1 MLQASRHSRRG
12 APRRARIQK
21 MKKPAFARELL
32 THCLAALLF
41 VAGSGPVHATSAG
54 DDPAFKLTLTGY
66 QFSESGDGADINLRH
81 SSDWGTQWLGY
92 FRASGL
98 DAHQFRGGWERS
110 FGDMVRVL
118 PSLQIASG
126 GFVGGSLNVE
136 TGKTWFVG
144 AGLGRTNLR
153 PYYNLNFDPNDAWSL
168 GAGYRVSGGA
178 SYSVNLTRDNRE
190 NPDQQHFHAVY
201 RTPVNGQDRLTIDL
215 LYKQGL
221 VNGEGI
227 RKLGATVTYDWP
239 RYFVRLAYDPNT
251 NFTADTVMRVSV
263 GTRF

>member
-1 MLQASRHSRRG
+1 MLSAGRHSRWRVTL
-12 APRRARIQK
+12 RARIQI
-21 MKKPAFARELL
+21 MKNLASPWLRSTAS
-32 THCLAALLF
+32 LAALIL
-41 VAGSGPVHATSAG
+41 AGPGLAHADGAN
-54 DDPAFKLTLTGY
+54 DDPSFKLTLTGHR
-66 QFSESGDGADINLRH
+66 FSESGNGADINLRH

-92 FRASGL
+92 FNASGL

-110 FGDMVRVL
+110 FGDTVRVL
-118 PSLQIASG
+118 PSIQVASG
-126 GFVGGSLNVE
+126 GFVGGSLSVE

-168 GAGYRVSGGA
+168 GAGYRVPGGA
-178 SYSVNLTRDNRE
+178 SYSVSLTRDNRE

-201 RTPVNGQDRLTIDL
+201 RTPINGQDRLTIDL

-221 VNGEGI
+221 VNGDGI

-251 NFTADTVMRVSV
+251 NFTADNVVRVSV

>member
-1 MLQASRHSRRG
+1 MW
-12 APRRARIQK
+12 RATIVVV
-21 MKKPAFARELL
+21 KKPVFVWPLSTL
-32 THCLAALLF
+32 CLAALLN
-41 VAGSGPVHATSAG
+41 VAGSGLAHAQSAAE
-54 DDPAFKLTLTGY
+54 DPTFKLTVTGH
-66 QFSESGDGADINLRH
+66 QFSESGNGADINLRH

-92 FRASGL
+92 FNARGL
-98 DAHQFRGGWERS
+98 EAHQFRGGWERS
-110 FGDMVRVL
+110 FGDTVRVL
-118 PSLQIASG
+118 PSIQVASG
-126 GFVGGSLNVE
+126 GFVGGSLSVE

-153 PYYNLNFDPNDAWSL
+153 PYYNLNFDTNDAWSL

-178 SYSVNLTRDNRE
+178 SYSMSLTRDNRE

-201 RTPVNGQDRLTIDL
+201 RTPINGQDRLTADL

-227 RKLGATVTYDWP
+227 GKLGVTVTYDWP

-251 NFTADTVMRVSV
+251 NFTADTVVRVSV

>member
-1 MLQASRHSRRG
+1 
-12 APRRARIQK
+12 
-21 MKKPAFARELL
+21 MKKPAFAWALR
-32 THCLAALLF
+32 TFCLAALLN
-41 VAGSGPVHATSAG
+41 VAGSGLVHAQSASG
-54 DDPAFKLTLTGY
+54 DPAFKLTVTGHR
-66 QFSESGDGADINLRH
+66 FSESGNGADVNLRH

-92 FRASGL
+92 FNASDL
-98 DAHQFRGGWERS
+98 EAHQFRGGWERS
-110 FGDMVRVL
+110 FGDTVRVL
-118 PSLQIASG
+118 PSIQVASG
-126 GFVGGSLNVE
+126 GFVGGSVSVE

-168 GAGYRVSGGA
+168 GAGYREPGGA
-178 SYSVNLTRDNRE
+178 SYAVSLTRDNRE

-201 RTPVNGQDRLTIDL
+201 RTPINGQDRLTVDL

-221 VNGEGI
+221 VNGDGI

-239 RYFVRLAYDPNT
+239 RHFVRLAYDPNT
-251 NFTADTVMRVSV
+251 NFTADNVVRVSV

>member
-1 MLQASRHSRRG
+1 MKNLVSPWLQFR
-12 APRRARIQK
+12 
-21 MKKPAFARELL
+21 L
-32 THCLAALLF
+32 CLAALAL
-41 VAGSGPVHATSAG
+41 VGPGWAHAAEGSE
-54 DDPAFKLTLTGY
+54 DPAFKLTLTGHR
-66 QFSESGDGADINLRH
+66 FSESGTGADVNLRH
-81 SSDWGTQWLGY
+81 SGDWGTQWLG
-92 FRASGL
+92 FFKASGL

-110 FGDMVRVL
+110 FGDTVRVL
-118 PSLQIASG
+118 PSLQVASG
-126 GFVGGSLNVE
+126 GFVGGSIGVE

-168 GAGYRVSGGA
+168 VAGYRVSGGT
-178 SYSVNLTRDNRE
+178 SYSVSLTRDNRE

-201 RTPVNGQDRLTIDL
+201 RTPINGQDRLTLDL

-221 VNGEGI
+221 VNGEAI

-251 NFTADTVMRVSV
+251 NFTADNVVRVSV